1 MKISAQDF
9 LFINYSKHVWLDQ
22 HVWVHFSLEVD
33 LENFLLCKITASSF
47 SLTSLFFFVVVFC
60 DWKWREVRYEV
71 TIAVRRSPW
80 ANRNGGE
87 KVFPFSLTL
96 ISLNPNSTWKWSTEN
111 KKKLNEKFL
120 CDETWKQTRPN
131 YNIFIFI
138 YLFYL
143 TKENCNLY
151 ILN

>member
-80 ANRNGGE
+80 ANRNGRE

-111 KKKLNEKFL
+111 KKHFEGLTDVPK
-120 CDETWKQTRPN
+120 CIYRIWT
-131 YNIFIFI
+131 NINVKMQFGDTFSKR
-138 YLFYL
+138 Y
-143 TKENCNLY
+143 
-151 ILN
+151 